1 MSPAEEKEFLGVIK
15 RLSFGPFV
23 MHGVEAKRRIADFG
37 LRYVRP
43 TRSLTEA
50 PEFPPE
56 LEPCACGKPRGLA
69 ESATL
74 SQNAVLHHTAKEY
87 LLGVRVPDA
96 WSDTDWTG
104 RTYWERR

>member
-56 LEPCACGKPRGLA
+56 LEPCACGQHHWPESHRMHSRGRPRNVRLRNEAYGSA
-69 ESATL
+69 E
-74 SQNAVLHHTAKEY
+74 
-87 LLGVRVPDA
+87 P
-96 WSDTDWTG
+96 
-104 RTYWERR
+104 